1 MHDHYTLETHYYGPN
16 HRVRV
21 VPDDWPQECPIEWNE
36 SDSGILTVRA
46 PRSYNHL
53 QLGIHADDAKVAMD
67 YADEY
72 GTDDEPYEAALRRL
86 RRLGFSAD
94 YYSLSGHSQSDWMD
108 VIMWVRKPT
117 EPDEIDYLDPTAQAV
132 QSWFAGDIYSL
143 IHEERVEYVRADNRD
158 AENPDLVEWEE
169 VDRVGGFYL
178 DPWDEAEVTSSARD
192 HFTIPEPTTV

>member
-1 MHDHYTLETHYYGPN
+1 MHDQYTIETHYYGPN

-21 VPDDWPQECPIEWNE
+21 VPDEWERECPIEWDE

-46 PRSYNHL
+46 GRNYNHL
-53 QLGIHADDAKVAMD
+53 QLGVHADDAKVAMD

-94 YYSLSGHSQSDWMD
+94 YYSLRGHSQGEWMD
-108 VIMWVRKPT
+108 VLMWVRKPT
-117 EPDEIDYLDPTAQAV
+117 EPDEIDYLESTADAV
-132 QSWFAGDIYSL
+132 QSWFAGDIYQL

-158 AENPDLVEWEE
+158 AEEPDLVEWEE
-169 VDRVGGFYL
+169 VDRCGGFYI
-178 DPWDEAEVTSSARD
+178 DPWDEGEVTSCARD